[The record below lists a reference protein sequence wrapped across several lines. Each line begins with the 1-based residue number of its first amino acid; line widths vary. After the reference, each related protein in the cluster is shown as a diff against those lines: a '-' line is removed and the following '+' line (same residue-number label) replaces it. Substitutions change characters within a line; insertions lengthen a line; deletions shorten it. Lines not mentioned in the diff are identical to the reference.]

1 MQQLPLLEHDGLSL
15 FFWLVCAWTG
25 DVAGSSRV
33 ICVNERNASQR
44 GSSHHSNNGERALDI
59 IRRCTHYNAEKLGGL
74 LMHLPSLITL
84 SLYSMSLLVCSLQ
97 EVRFTLDRCA
107 GAAVKEKEG
116 LGSWLTTEDHSSC
129 EVTGVTPNT
138 DRYTWKPE
146 HTLTHLYFC

>member
-1 MQQLPLLEHDGLSL
+1 M
-15 FFWLVCAWTG
+15 G

-33 ICVNERNASQR
+33 MCANERNVSQR
-44 GSSHHSNNGERALDI
+44 GSSHRSNNGERALDI

-74 LMHLPSLITL
+74 LMHLPSVITL
-84 SLYSMSLLVCSLQ
+84 ALYSMSLLVCSLQ

-107 GAAVKEKEG
+107 GAAVMEMEG

-138 DRYTWKPE
+138 DRYTRTPE
-146 HTLTHLYFC
+146 HILIHVSCS